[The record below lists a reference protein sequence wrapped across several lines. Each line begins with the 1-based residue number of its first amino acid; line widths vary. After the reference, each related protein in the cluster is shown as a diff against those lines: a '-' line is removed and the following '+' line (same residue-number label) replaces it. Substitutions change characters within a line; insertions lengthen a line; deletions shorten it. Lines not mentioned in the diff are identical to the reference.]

1 MVELS
6 PPQISFLFIF
16 SIAKHWEKE
25 PLYTLSGS
33 QAVLAADVSRIHF
46 GEVWLAQFSSL
57 YS

>member
-33 QAVLAADVSRIHF
+33 QAVLAADVSRFHF
-46 GEVWLAQFSSL
+46 GEVW
-57 YS
+57 